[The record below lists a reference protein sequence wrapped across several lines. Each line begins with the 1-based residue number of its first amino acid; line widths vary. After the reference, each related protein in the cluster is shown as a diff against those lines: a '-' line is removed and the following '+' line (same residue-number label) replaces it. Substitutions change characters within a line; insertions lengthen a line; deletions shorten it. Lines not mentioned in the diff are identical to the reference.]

1 MNRALAGA
9 RLCLFDAAYPEPAL
23 GGDCIA
29 TRAVLSREVSA
40 KGIMSLILFSAWL
53 QRFFSLSVFFFFF
66 HRDRLAQWDNLASQV
81 NLA

>member
-1 MNRALAGA
+1 MLHT
-9 RLCLFDAAYPEPAL
+9 LSQLQ

-40 KGIMSLILFSAWL
+40 KRIMSLILFSAWL
-53 QRFFSLSVFFFFF
+53 QWFFSLSFFP
-66 HRDRLAQWDNLASQV
+66 RDRLAQWDNLASQV